1 MKRLVKCSLDIL
13 LKNWPTLLLFNLL
26 YKVFCY
32 SGIYGII
39 SDLLSLILK
48 VIRVPYLTSENLY
61 LVLINPAAAVLS
73 TGMILVVTFTVF
85 FETVALYVYCE
96 AGWQRRRLSIV
107 TLLKDTLRQCRKLF
121 YIKNILLFVGFIL
134 TTILTALPFT
144 PYILQ
149 WLRIPEFVMDF
160 IKQKPILFFA
170 FIIIA
175 AIANIIYFLFLFFLP
190 LTLFQDEPIKKAW
203 QGGMRL
209 LKKRKTATV
218 GRLLA
223 AFAIFGAAVAA
234 ILGVAVIGLV
244 IFTKFLKSPAEAV
257 SSFVTY
263 FTRAVPV
270 VVLVISIIG
279 VVWFFSILTTL
290 LHQYRE
296 DIRTERNVCKRGGRF
311 HILKRIVTLVAAVV
325 ILTMFTE
332 TELGGS
338 FIYQTYTR
346 PKIVAHRGGTIFAP
360 ENTMAALDKAIDVK
374 ADMVEIDVQQ
384 LKDGTLILLH
394 DDNFKRITGHN
405 KKVWEVE
412 YSEVQ
417 GYDAG
422 SWFGPEF
429 AGEPVAKLEDV
440 LQRAKDRI
448 QVMIELKLTG
458 HEDNLVPEVMKLI
471 QKYDMTDQCN
481 IGSLNLDILKE
492 VKDIQP
498 KMETVYIT
506 PLIFSGQYDINF
518 VDAFSVET
526 TSITREMVSIMH
538 LQGKKA
544 YGWTANSE
552 ETINK
557 NLQCQVNGIVTD
569 NPELVQYYTM
579 QTWDSLV
586 LNGILEMFFDTGST
600 IK

>member
-1 MKRLVKCSLDIL
+1 MKRLAKCSLDIL

-26 YKVFCY
+26 YKIFCY
-32 SGIYGII
+32 SAIYGVI

-48 VIRVPYLTSENLY
+48 VIRVPYITSENLY
-61 LVLINPAAAVLS
+61 LVLINPAAAILFVC
-73 TGMILVVTFTVF
+73 MILVVTFTVF

-96 AGWQRRRLSIV
+96 AGWQRQQLSIV
-107 TLLKDTLRQCRKLF
+107 TLLKNTLRQCRKLLH
-121 YIKNILLFVGFIL
+121 IKNILLFVGFIL
-134 TTILTALPFT
+134 TTIFTALPFT

-175 AIANIIYFLFLFFLP
+175 VIANIIYFLFLFFLP
-190 LTLFQDEPIKKAW
+190 LTLFNDEPIKKAW
-203 QGGMRL
+203 KEGMVL
-209 LKKRKTATV
+209 LKKRKIATV
-218 GRLLA
+218 GRVLA
-223 AFAIFGAAVAA
+223 AFVILGAAVVA
-234 ILGVAVIGLV
+234 ILGIAVIGLV
-244 IFTKFLKSPAEAV
+244 IFTKLFKSPAEAV
-257 SSFVTY
+257 SSFTIY

-270 VVLVISIIG
+270 VILIISIACVI
-279 VVWFFSILTTL
+279 WLFSILITL

-296 DIRTERNVCKRGGRF
+296 DIRPERNVYSRGGKL
-311 HILKRIVTLVAAVV
+311 HILKRIAMLVAAVV

-338 FIYQTYTR
+338 FIYQTYSR

-360 ENTMAALDKAIDVK
+360 ENTIASLDKAIDMK
-374 ADMVEIDVQQ
+374 ADMLEIDVQQ

-394 DDNFKRITGHN
+394 DDDFKRITGHN

-417 GYDAG
+417 NYDAG

-429 AGEPVAKLEDV
+429 TGEPVAKLEDI
-440 LQRAKDRI
+440 LQRAKGKI

-458 HEDNLVPEVMKLI
+458 HENNLVPQVMELI
-471 QKYDMTDQCN
+471 QKYDMIGQCN

-498 KMETVYIT
+498 RMETVYIT

-518 VDAFSVET
+518 VDGFSVET

-538 LQGKKA
+538 LQGEKV

-557 NLQCQVNGIVTD
+557 NLQCQVDGIVTD

-579 QTWDSLV
+579 QTWDNLV

-600 IK
+600 LK

>member
-1 MKRLVKCSLDIL
+1 MKRLVKSSLDIL

-26 YKVFCY
+26 YKIFCY
-32 SGIYGII
+32 SAIYGII

-61 LVLINPAAAVLS
+61 LVLINPAAAMLFV
-73 TGMILVVTFTVF
+73 GMILVVTFTVF

-96 AGWQRRRLSIV
+96 AGWQRQQLSIV
-107 TLLKDTLRQCRKLF
+107 TLLKDTLRQCRKLLH
-121 YIKNILLFVGFIL
+121 IKNILLFAGFIL
-134 TTILTALPFT
+134 TTVFTALPFT

-160 IKQKPILFFA
+160 IKQKPILFVI

-175 AIANIIYFLFLFFLP
+175 VIANIIYFLFLFFLP
-190 LTLFQDEPIKKAW
+190 LTLFYDEPIKKAW
-203 QGGMRL
+203 KEGMVL
-209 LKKRKTATV
+209 LRKRKIATV
-218 GRLLA
+218 GRVLA
-223 AFAIFGAAVAA
+223 AFVIFAATVAA
-234 ILGVAVIGLV
+234 ILGIAVIGLV

-257 SSFVTY
+257 SSFTTY
-263 FTRAVPV
+263 FTRTVPV
-270 VVLVISIIG
+270 VVLIISIAG
-279 VVWFFSILTTL
+279 VIWLFSILITL

-296 DIRTERNVCKRGGRF
+296 DIRPERNVCSRGSKL
-311 HILKRIVTLVAAVV
+311 HILKRIAMLVAAVV
-325 ILTMFTE
+325 ILTMYTE

-394 DDNFKRITGHN
+394 DDDFKRITGHN

-417 GYDAG
+417 NYDAG

-429 AGEPVAKLEDV
+429 AGEPVAKLEDI
-440 LQRAKDRI
+440 LQRAKGKI

-458 HEDNLVPEVMKLI
+458 HEDNLVPQVMELI
-471 QKYDMTDQCN
+471 QKYDMIDQCN

-518 VDAFSVET
+518 VDGFSVET
-526 TSITREMVSIMH
+526 TSISREMVSIMH
-538 LQGKKA
+538 LQGKNV

-557 NLQCQVNGIVTD
+557 NLQCQVDGIVTD

-579 QTWDSLV
+579 QTWENLV
-586 LNGILEMFFDTGST
+586 LNGILDTFFNTST
-600 IK
+600 TLK